1 MRKFIEFSAS
11 QILREIDVRT
21 LKKKKKE
28 KEKPTNQGP
37 IIEFRY
43 YLTLFMVKISKQ
55 SKFRVSQTAKM
66 AIFQILNL

>member
-21 LKKKKKE
+21 LKKKKE